1 MTNEYDRRLLAR
13 LLLAGSAV
21 VIIALALEASR
32 AQPTFGGF
40 IEAVDRRAENRSYTF
55 TATNEELPYCVY
67 ASSKVSTDRP
77 APLVISLHGLGT
89 GPGIMC
95 RESAIDQAEAGGYIY
110 AAPMGY
116 NVGGWYGSPVIEF
129 DGPRG
134 RPPGLPENPANLE
147 ELSEQDVLSVL
158 AMLLEEFSI
167 DPDHIYLMGHSMGG
181 AGALFLGSKHAD
193 QWAAIASIAPAAFLM
208 NDNRAEILTV
218 IGDADVP
225 VLVVQGDSD
234 ELVPASN
241 TRLWIETMAEIG
253 VEHEYLEIVDGDHGN
268 VIDIA
273 MPRIF
278 EFFGEHRR

>member
-1 MTNEYDRRLLAR
+1 MSENNRHLPVRSLLT
-13 LLLAGSAV
+13 GSAV
-21 VIIALALEASR
+21 IFILLAAAAGR

-40 IEAVDRRAENRSYTF
+40 IESVDTRAENRSYSF
-55 TATNEELPYCVY
+55 PATNEELPYCVY
-67 ASSKVSTDRP
+67 ASSKVSADEP

-95 RESAIDQAEAGGYIY
+95 RESAIDQAEEGGYIY

-129 DGPRG
+129 NGPRG
-134 RPPGLPENPANLE
+134 RPPGLPENPENLD

-158 AMLLEEFSI
+158 AMLREEFNV
-167 DPDHIYLMGHSMGG
+167 DPDRIYLMGHSMGG
-181 AGALFLGSKHAD
+181 AGAFFLGSKHAD
-193 QWAAIASIAPAAFLM
+193 QWAAIASIAPAAFMM
-208 NDNRAEILTV
+208 NDNRAEILTS
-218 IGDADVP
+218 IGDGEVP

-241 TRLWIETMAEIG
+241 TRLWVETMAEIG
-253 VEHEYLEIVDGDHGN
+253 VEHEYLEIADGDHGN
-268 VIDIA
+268 VIDIG

-278 EFFGEHRR
+278 EFFDEHSR